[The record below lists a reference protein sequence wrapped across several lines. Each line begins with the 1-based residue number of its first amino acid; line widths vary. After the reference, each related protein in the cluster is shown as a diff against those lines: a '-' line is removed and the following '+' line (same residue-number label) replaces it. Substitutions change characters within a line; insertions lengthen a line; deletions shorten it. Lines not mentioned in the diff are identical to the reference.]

1 MSIVTVTVL
10 KYRSGG
16 RYRAFANVG
25 RWMMRP
31 FRAEGLRFQKLLGSG
46 QNFGL
51 MPDLSTYVFLSVWD
65 TETQA
70 RQFFQTP
77 DWQFFLEKTEATGTL
92 WLQPFKSQGN
102 WDGANPFG
110 SSADLAGVN
119 PNPESPVAVLTRA
132 TIRTRSLLDFWRHV
146 PQARQRLN
154 DHRDDLLFSIGV
166 GEKPVTQQA
175 TVSVWRNAAAVEQF
189 AYRQS
194 GHKEIVRMTRQRKWY
209 SEELFAR
216 FTVLATEGA
225 LFGPLARVK
234 VVGSVAQ

>member
-1 MSIVTVTVL
+1 MSIVTVVVL
-10 KYRSGG
+10 KYRPGG

-51 MPDLSTYVFLSVWD
+51 VPDLSTYVFLAVWE

-70 RQFFQTP
+70 RDFFQTP
-77 DWQFFLEKTEATGTL
+77 AWQFFLEKTDATGTL
-92 WLQPFKSQGN
+92 WLQPFKTHGL
-102 WDGANPFG
+102 WDGQNPFTTD
-110 SSADLAGVN
+110 ANALPANTRVDT
-119 PNPESPVAVLTRA
+119 PVAVLTRA

-146 PQARQRLN
+146 PQARQRLR
-154 DHRDDLLFSIGV
+154 DHQADLLFSIGV
-166 GEKPVTQQA
+166 GEKPVVQQA
-175 TVSVWRNAAAVEQF
+175 TISVWRDAAAVEQF

-194 GHKEIVRMTRQRKWY
+194 GHKEIVRLTRQRNWY

-216 FTVLATEGA
+216 FRVLAMDGL
-225 LFGPLARVK
+225 LFNGLQQANEWSL
-234 VVGSVAQ
+234 VV

>member
-10 KYRSGG
+10 NYRPGG

-31 FRAEGLRFQKLLGSG
+31 FKTEGLRFQKLLGSG

-51 MPDLSTYVFLSVWD
+51 MPNWSTYVFLGVWD
-65 TETQA
+65 TEAQA
-70 RQFFQTP
+70 RRFFQTS
-77 DWQFFLEKTEATGTL
+77 DWQFYLEKTETTGTL
-92 WLQPFKSQGN
+92 WLQPFKSHGQ
-102 WDGANPFG
+102 WDGQNPFPVE
-110 SSADLAGVN
+110 STQLQN
-119 PNPESPVAVLTRA
+119 TPNQPVAVLTRA

-154 DHRDDLLFSIGV
+154 DHRQDLLFSIGV
-166 GEKPVTQQA
+166 GEKPVVQQA
-175 TVSVWRNAAAVEQF
+175 TISVWRNAAAVEQF

-194 GHKEIVRMTRQRKWY
+194 GHKEIVRLTRQRQWY

-216 FTVLATEGA
+216 FMVIAMEGS
-225 LFGPLARVK
+225 LFPGADKAVQIPA
-234 VVGSVAQ
+234 